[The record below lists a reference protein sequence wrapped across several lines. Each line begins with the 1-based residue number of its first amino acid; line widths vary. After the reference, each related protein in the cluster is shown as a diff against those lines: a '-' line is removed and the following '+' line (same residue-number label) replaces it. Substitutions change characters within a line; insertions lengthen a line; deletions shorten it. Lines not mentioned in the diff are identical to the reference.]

1 MKKIPNDL
9 LLEKLSNDPVE
20 YERIKRKRNKMHKT
34 IRGVRGGSK
43 SKRNVEWK
51 CCQLTPC

>member
-1 MKKIPNDL
+1 MTMKKIPNDL

-51 CCQLTPC
+51 CYE

>member
-9 LLEKLSNDPVE
+9 MLAQLSNDHVE
-20 YERIKRKRNKMHKT
+20 YKRVKRERNKMDKT

-43 SKRNVEWK
+43 SKRNIEWK
-51 CCQLTPC
+51 CYE